1 MGVVDHGLAGRAE
14 HEGGEAAP
22 APGSDD
28 DQLGVGGLGVVDY
41 RRSGITAQLDTADG
55 MLVQEVVQLVPD
67 ELVFGLFHLLVV
79 DQVHALH
86 RVHGRR
92 RLEDVHHVQFCV
104 QLPCHLD
111 GPFHHPVGGGRW
123 VHGCNDRHP
132 SAPCHQFGRGAPATQ
147 VSSAGLVSS
156 TRYRRLASTPS
167 TPSTRLANSSSN
179 CDSVLACKVPSNR
192 TRPSSTVTVT
202 LSGSMARTWPIRRSR
217 ISHSMST
224 SGRVNTPRMSAR
236 LTIPISRP
244 SSSTTG
250 RRLTRLRRIRRAASA
265 WLASGPIVTTSRV
278 MTSPTVSASRRRSP
292 RLNSNSTRLARLR
305 VELRSTK
312 SASLTTPTTF
322 PSDTTGRPLTP
333 WLAINWAASLREVL
347 SLTETTSVVMRSRT
361 FMSRHSSRRFQPF
374 AVGRDM
380 PGPFLPYPSGTSS
393 KARS

>member
-202 LSGSMARTWPIRRSR
+202 LSGSMARTRPIRRSR
-217 ISHSMST
+217 ISRSMST
-224 SGRVNTPRMSAR
+224 SGRVNTPTMPARLTTPHSRPSAPPTAVPAPGTGSTARTCPIRRPRIPRAMSTSGRVDTPRMSAR
-236 LTIPISRP
+236 RTIPVSRP
-244 SSSTTG
+244 SPSTTG
-250 RRLTRLRRIRRAASA
+250 RRLPRLRRSRRAASA
-265 WLASGPIVTTSRV
+265 WLASGPIVTTSR
-278 MTSPTVSASRRRSP
+278 
-292 RLNSNSTRLARLR
+292 
-305 VELRSTK
+305 
-312 SASLTTPTTF
+312 
-322 PSDTTGRPLTP
+322 
-333 WLAINWAASLREVL
+333 
-347 SLTETTSVVMRSRT
+347 
-361 FMSRHSSRRFQPF
+361 
-374 AVGRDM
+374 
-380 PGPFLPYPSGTSS
+380 
-393 KARS
+393 